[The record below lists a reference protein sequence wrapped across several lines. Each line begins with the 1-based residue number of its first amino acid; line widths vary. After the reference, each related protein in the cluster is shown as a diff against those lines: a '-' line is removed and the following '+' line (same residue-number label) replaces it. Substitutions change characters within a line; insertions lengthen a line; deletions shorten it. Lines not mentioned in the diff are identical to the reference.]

1 MSVHRAVITKLA
13 ELFKARNLV
22 ITAEHLETIEALANE
37 DKVMNSANFRFN
49 DQSYYVVIQD
59 KVGKEIIV
67 SLEDQLAKENHT
79 ILLIANE
86 ITSTGKTVFMGA
98 VQNSQANLEFWR
110 FYQLLINPLTH
121 SMAPEYKILTEE
133 EKLKELP
140 SLKTDSS
147 LIKTLPRFREDIA
160 IKWLGGKVG
169 DIVRIKRESIII
181 GKMTDYKVVKKVSI
195 V

>member
-1 MSVHRAVITKLA
+1 MSIHRTVISKLA

-22 ITAEHLETIEALANE
+22 ITAEHLEIIDELADEELN
-37 DKVMNSANFRFN
+37 VNSALFDFVE
-49 DQSYYVVIQD
+49 QSYYVVVQD

-86 ITSTGKTVFMGA
+86 ITSNGKTVFMGA

-121 SMAPEYKILTEE
+121 SMAPEYKILNAE
-133 EKLKELP
+133 EKLIELP
-140 SLKTDSS
+140 FLKNNSS

-169 DIVRIKRESIII
+169 DIVRIKRDSIVI
-181 GKMTDYKVVKKVSI
+181 GKMTDYKVVKKISI
-195 V
+195 L

>member
-37 DKVMNSANFRFN
+37 DRVMNSANFRFN

-110 FYQLLINPLTH
+110 FHQLLINPLTH

-169 DIVRIKRESIII
+169 DIVRIKRESIVI